1 MIFVSIIGSLYWS
14 SDKGDWGDRKKE
26 KEREKIVQRGGR
38 AVPWKEVQEVLADL
52 KIIYD
57 DEQRYK
63 RIENLG
69 GKLKLPDNRIW

>member
-52 KIIYD
+52 KIIYG
-57 DEQRYK
+57 DEKRYK
-63 RIENLG
+63 IIE
-69 GKLKLPDNRIW
+69 KLRRKTEIAGQ

>member
-1 MIFVSIIGSLYWS
+1 MIFVSIIGFLYWS

-52 KIIYD
+52 KIIYG
-57 DEQRYK
+57 DEKRYK
-63 RIENLG
+63 IIE
-69 GKLKLPDNRIW
+69 KLRRKTEIAGQ